1 MSATTASLEVPEASI
16 RTGPTASADLAVV
29 WARRAVTSS
38 VLVMIVSLSTV
49 DVTVGSQLSLSAILR
64 RSRNCTPSEAR

>member
-1 MSATTASLEVPEASI
+1 MSATTASLDVPEASI
-16 RTGPTASADLAVV
+16 RTGPTASADLVVV

-49 DVTVGSQLSLSAILR
+49 DAAVGSQLSLSAL
-64 RSRNCTPSEAR
+64 P

>member
-1 MSATTASLEVPEASI
+1 MSATTASLDVPEASI
-16 RTGPTASADLAVV
+16 RTGPTESADLAVV

-49 DVTVGSQLSLSAILR
+49 DVTVGTQLSVR
-64 RSRNCTPSEAR
+64 RSGVDVLVTEVWGE